1 MKLTDT
7 NLREKDFH
15 NKLHGSGEARSQNK
29 YYKALYNLFEDFLS
43 YLEKKTPNK
52 NVLDFGCGNGVYAE
66 KVVKFNPSQITAIDI
81 SEKAIEIAKSKNLK
95 KIEYI
100 VENCENTKLTSNNFD
115 LIYGTGILHHLNL
128 KKSLTEIER
137 LLKNGGSLI
146 FIEPL
151 GTNPFINF
159 YRKLTPSDR
168 SKDEHPFTF
177 SDIKYFESLFAKVKV
192 SYYGFFTLLFLPL
205 YKSPK
210 NSILF
215 NILNKMDKF
224 FLKIPFFKF
233 FAWAVLI
240 EAKKS

>member
-1 MKLTDT
+1 M
-7 NLREKDFH
+7 
-15 NKLHGSGEARSQNK
+15 
-29 YYKALYNLFEDFLS
+29 S

-177 SDIKYFESLFAKVKV
+177 SDIKYFESLFAKVKEV
-192 SYYGFFTLLFLPL
+192 ITVFLLYYFYRYTNLQRTQYYLTF
-205 YKSPK
+205 
-210 NSILF
+210 
-215 NILNKMDKF
+215 
-224 FLKIPFFKF
+224 
-233 FAWAVLI
+233 
-240 EAKKS
+240 